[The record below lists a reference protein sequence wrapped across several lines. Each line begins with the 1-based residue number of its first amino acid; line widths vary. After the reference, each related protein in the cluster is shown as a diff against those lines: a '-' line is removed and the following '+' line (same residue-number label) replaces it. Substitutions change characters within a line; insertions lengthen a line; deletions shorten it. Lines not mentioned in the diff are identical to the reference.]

1 MKEENNG
8 MRLFTSLM
16 ITVLIGWSAPDFAQA
31 QQANSCKQCSDQR
44 HACMGGYSAKTC
56 QVEYERCM
64 KNRQRK

>member
-1 MKEENNG
+1 MTGENNG
-8 MRLFTSLM
+8 VRLFTSLM

-64 KNRQRK
+64 KNCQRK